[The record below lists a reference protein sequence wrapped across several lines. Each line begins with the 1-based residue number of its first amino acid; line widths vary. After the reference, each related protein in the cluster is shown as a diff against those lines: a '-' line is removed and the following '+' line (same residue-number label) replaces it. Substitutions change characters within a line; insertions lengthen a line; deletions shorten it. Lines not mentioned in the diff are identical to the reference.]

1 LKGHHE
7 NSHPSIPLE
16 VEVNIRKFVENYPS
30 RESHYS
36 GSVKTRR
43 KYLGTD
49 KNIASLHREFLGKY
63 TEYENY
69 VKYQLFK
76 HIFKD
81 CNVGFGYPRADI
93 CTFCEELSVK
103 ILNFKKSEDLV
114 NLKSVEYELKEH
126 QNQAD
131 YFYTL
136 QRNLKNSQ
144 KSNLKLEIICV
155 DYEKNFYLPKTN
167 VSTEYYSRQLSL
179 HNFGIH
185 NMKNGKAFMFIL

>member
-1 LKGHHE
+1 
-7 NSHPSIPLE
+7 
-16 VEVNIRKFVENYPS
+16 
-30 RESHYS
+30 
-36 GSVKTRR
+36 
-43 KYLGTD
+43 
-49 KNIASLHREFLGKY
+49 
-63 TEYENY
+63 

-103 ILNFKKSEDLV
+103 ILNFKKSENLV
-114 NLKSVEYELKEH
+114 NLKSAEYELKDH

-144 KSNLKLEIICV
+144 KSNSKLEIICV

-185 NMKNGKAFMFIL
+185 NMKNGKAFMFMYSENFALKGPNETISFINHYLNHNIVNAVENLFIFSDNNFAQNKCRFIWLFYKSLVVNNLLKKITIIY